1 MKTNTI
7 ITIGREFGSAG
18 REIGYKVAE
27 AFDIRLYDKE
37 LLARAAKESGICEEI
52 FESHDEKP
60 TNSFLYSLVM
70 DTYSMGYSGNTYT
83 DMPINHKVFLAQF
96 DAIKKIADEGPCI
109 LVGRCAD
116 YALESYKNVVSVF
129 IHADLNARIRRIA
142 RIYDLTDAKA
152 KEMIL
157 KTDKK
162 RASYYNYYTNKK
174 WSEAESYELCLT
186 SSELGVEG
194 TAKAIIDYV
203 KLKESIRKSENIYR
217 DRGIRSGHPEIFP
230 VTMA

>member
-27 AFDIRLYDKE
+27 EFDIKLYDKE
-37 LLARAAKESGICEEI
+37 MLARAAKESGICEEI
-52 FESHDEKP
+52 FETHDEKP

-129 IHADLNARIRRIA
+129 IHADMEARIRRIA

-152 KEMIL
+152 KDMII

-162 RASYYNYYTNKK
+162 RSSYYNYYTNKK
-174 WSEAESYELCLT
+174 WSDAESYELCLT
-186 SSELGVEG
+186 SSELGIEG

-203 KLKESIRKSENIYR
+203 KLKESIANDARHI
-217 DRGIRSGHPEIFP
+217 
-230 VTMA
+230 

>member
-27 AFDIRLYDKE
+27 EFGIKLYDKE
-37 LLARAAKESGICEEI
+37 MLARAAKESGICEEI

-83 DMPINHKVFLAQF
+83 GMPINHKVFLAQF

-129 IHADLNARIRRIA
+129 IHADLDARIRRIS
-142 RIYDLTDAKA
+142 RIYNLTDAKA
-152 KEMIL
+152 KDLII

-174 WSEAESYELCLT
+174 WSDAESYELCLT
-186 SSELGVEG
+186 SSELGIEG
-194 TAKAIIDYV
+194 TAKTIIDYV
-203 KLKESIRKSENIYR
+203 NLKESIKKEMRQI
-217 DRGIRSGHPEIFP
+217 
-230 VTMA
+230 

>member
-18 REIGYKVAE
+18 REIGKRIADD
-27 AFDIRLYDKE
+27 FGIKLYDKE
-37 LLARAAKESGICEEI
+37 MLARAAKESGICEEI

-70 DTYSMGYSGNTYT
+70 DTYSMGYGNTYT

-129 IHADLNARIRRIA
+129 INADLEARIRRIA

-152 KEMIL
+152 KDMII

-162 RASYYNYYTNKK
+162 RSSYYNYYTNKK
-174 WSEAESYELCLT
+174 WSDAESYELCLT
-186 SSELGVEG
+186 SSELGIEG

-203 KLKESIRKSENIYR
+203 QLKESIEKDKRKI
-217 DRGIRSGHPEIFP
+217 
-230 VTMA
+230 

>member
-7 ITIGREFGSAG
+7 ITIGRQFGSAG
-18 REIGYKVAE
+18 REIGYKVAK
-27 AFDIRLYDKE
+27 DLGIKLYDKE
-37 LLARAAKESGICEEI
+37 MLDRAAKESGICQEL
-52 FESHDEKP
+52 FETHDEKP

-70 DTYSMGYSGNTYT
+70 DTYSLGYSSGSYT

-116 YALESYKNVVSVF
+116 YALEEYDNVLSVF

-152 KEMIL
+152 KDMIN

-162 RASYYNYYTNKK
+162 RSSYYNYYTNKR
-174 WSEAESYELCLT
+174 WGDAVSYDVSLN
-186 SSELGVEG
+186 SSLLGIDG
-194 TAKAIIDYV
+194 TAEAIKRLVEIKENNNNK
-203 KLKESIRKSENIYR
+203 KL
-217 DRGIRSGHPEIFP
+217 
-230 VTMA
+230 

>member
-27 AFDIRLYDKE
+27 AFGIKLYDKE
-37 LLARAAKESGICEEI
+37 MLARAAKESGICEEI

-83 DMPINHKVFLAQF
+83 DMPINQKIFLAQF
-96 DAIKKIADEGPCI
+96 NAIKAIANEGPCVI
-109 LVGRCAD
+109 VGRCAD
-116 YALESYKNVVSVF
+116 YALEEYSNCISVYIHSSMKN
-129 IHADLNARIRRIA
+129 RIRRIA
-142 RIYDLTDAKA
+142 QKYDLTDAKA
-152 KEMIL
+152 KDRIT

-162 RASYYNYYTNKK
+162 RASYYNYYTSQK
-174 WSEAESYELCLT
+174 WGDLKSYDLTIDSSILGIDGTVELIKT
-186 SSELGVEG
+186 AVAIKEG
-194 TAKAIIDYV
+194 K
-203 KLKESIRKSENIYR
+203 
-217 DRGIRSGHPEIFP
+217 
-230 VTMA
+230 

>member
-27 AFDIRLYDKE
+27 AFGIKLYDKE
-37 LLARAAKESGICEEI
+37 MLARAAKESGICEEI
-52 FESHDEKP
+52 FQSHDEKP

-129 IHADLNARIRRIA
+129 IHADLPSRIRRIA
-142 RIYDLTDAKA
+142 RIYNLTDAKA
-152 KEMIL
+152 KDMII

-174 WSEAESYELCLT
+174 WSDAESYELCLT
-186 SSELGVEG
+186 SSELGIEG

-203 KLKESIRKSENIYR
+203 NLKESVKRE
-217 DRGIRSGHPEIFP
+217 DRRI
-230 VTMA
+230 

>member
-27 AFDIRLYDKE
+27 AFDIKLYDKE
-37 LLARAAKESGICEEI
+37 MLARAAKESGICKEI
-52 FESHDEKP
+52 FETHDEKP

-129 IHADLNARIRRIA
+129 INADLEARIRRIA

-152 KEMIL
+152 KDMII

-162 RASYYNYYTNKK
+162 RSSYYNYYTNKK
-174 WSEAESYELCLT
+174 WSDAESYELCLT
-186 SSELGVEG
+186 SSELGIEG

-203 KLKESIRKSENIYR
+203 QLKESIEKDKRKI
-217 DRGIRSGHPEIFP
+217 
-230 VTMA
+230 